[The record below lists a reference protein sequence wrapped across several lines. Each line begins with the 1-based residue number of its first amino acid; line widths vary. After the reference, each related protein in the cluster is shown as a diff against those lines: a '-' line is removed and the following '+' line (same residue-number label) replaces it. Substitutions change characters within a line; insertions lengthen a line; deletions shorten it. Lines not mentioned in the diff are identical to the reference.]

1 MRKFWNRW
9 NQVILDAVWL
19 MLLAILGIFNIVT
32 ATSDSLYIWL
42 LGINF
47 GIVSA
52 NLIKSIA
59 NARK

>member
-9 NQVILDAVWL
+9 NQVVLDAIWL
-19 MLLAILGIFNIVT
+19 ILLTILGIFNIAT
-32 ATSDSLYIWL
+32 ATNDNLYIWL

-52 NLIKSIA
+52 NLIASIA

>member
-1 MRKFWNRW
+1 MRKLWNRW

-19 MLLAILGIFNIVT
+19 ILLAILGVFNIVT
-32 ATSDSLYIWL
+32 ATSDNLYIWL

-52 NLIKSIA
+52 NLIASIA
-59 NARK
+59 NVRK

>member
-19 MLLAILGIFNIVT
+19 ILLTILGIFNIVT
-32 ATSDSLYIWL
+32 ATNDNLYIWL

-52 NLIKSIA
+52 NMIASIA
-59 NARK
+59 DARK

>member
-19 MLLAILGIFNIVT
+19 ILLAILGIFNIVT
-32 ATSDSLYIWL
+32 ATSDNLYIWL

-52 NLIKSIA
+52 NLIASIA

>member
-9 NQVILDAVWL
+9 NRVILDAVWL
-19 MLLAILGIFNIVT
+19 ILLTILGIFNIVT
-32 ATSDSLYIWL
+32 ATNDNLYIWL

-52 NLIKSIA
+52 NMIASIA
-59 NARK
+59 DARK

>member
-9 NQVILDAVWL
+9 NQVVLDAVWL
-19 MLLAILGIFNIVT
+19 ILLTILGIFNIVT
-32 ATSDSLYIWL
+32 ATNDNLYIWL

-52 NLIKSIA
+52 NLIASIA

>member
-19 MLLAILGIFNIVT
+19 VLLAILGIFNIVT
-32 ATSDSLYIWL
+32 ATNDNLYIWL

-47 GIVSA
+47 GIAGAS
-52 NLIKSIA
+52 LIASIA

>member
-19 MLLAILGIFNIVT
+19 ILLAILGIFNI
-32 ATSDSLYIWL
+32 YIWL

-52 NLIKSIA
+52 NLIASIA

>member
-1 MRKFWNRW
+1 MRKLWNRW

-19 MLLAILGIFNIVT
+19 ILLAILGIFNIVT
-32 ATSDSLYIWL
+32 ATSDNLYIWL

-52 NLIKSIA
+52 NLIASIA

>member
-9 NQVILDAVWL
+9 NQAILDGV
-19 MLLAILGIFNIVT
+19 LLILLTILGIYNIIT
-32 ATSDSLYIWL
+32 ATNDNLYIWL

-47 GIVSA
+47 GVVSA
-52 NLIKSIA
+52 NMIASIT

>member
-19 MLLAILGIFNIVT
+19 ILLAILGIFNIVT
-32 ATSDSLYIWL
+32 ATNDNLYIWL

-52 NLIKSIA
+52 NLIASIA

>member
-19 MLLAILGIFNIVT
+19 ILLAILGIFNIVT
-32 ATSDSLYIWL
+32 ATNDNLYIWL

-47 GIVSA
+47 GIVGA
-52 NLIKSIA
+52 NLIASIA

>member
-9 NQVILDAVWL
+9 NQVILDVVWL
-19 MLLAILGIFNIVT
+19 ILLTILGIFNIVT
-32 ATSDSLYIWL
+32 ATNDNLYIWL

-52 NLIKSIA
+52 NLIASIA

>member
-19 MLLAILGIFNIVT
+19 ILLAILGIFNIVT
-32 ATSDSLYIWL
+32 ATNDNLYIWL
-42 LGINF
+42 LGISF

-52 NLIKSIA
+52 NLIASIA

>member
-19 MLLAILGIFNIVT
+19 ILLAILGVFNIVT
-32 ATSDSLYIWL
+32 ATNDNLYIWL

-52 NLIKSIA
+52 SLIASITD
-59 NARK
+59 ARK